1 MRRVQGERLIGQ
13 RLGFQPIGFY
23 HGMRVLDQGI
33 GQDGAGERI
42 VFIQLVGFAQ
52 QLNGFG
58 GLPLREQFLA
68 FGDKAV
74 GFGIA
79 LDAILGELFQFGQLR
94 IVGEIGG
101 CASQQIQGAS
111 VVARTQTDVDLLND
125 LRFGFGAGLLVACFL
140 QAL

>member
-1 MRRVQGERLIGQ
+1 MRGVQGERLIGQ
-13 RLGFQPIGFY
+13 LLGFEPIGFY
-23 HGMRVLDQGI
+23 NRMRVLDESI
-33 GQDGAGERI
+33 GENGAGERI
-42 VFIQLVGFAQ
+42 VLVQLVGFAQ

-68 FGDKAV
+68 FGDKTV

-79 LDAILGELFQFGQLR
+79 LDAIVGEFFQFGQLR

-101 CASQQIQGAS
+101 CASQQIQGAR
-111 VVARTQTDVDLLND
+111 VVARTQTDVDLLNEP
-125 LRFGFGAGLLVACFL
+125 RFGFGAGLLVASFL